1 MDVSTTNQLYRVLQ
15 RMRELTK
22 AGVPFD
28 IEFYS
33 YNHTKGTSSGL
44 KKATNVV
51 LRTGL
56 SKEYSDKAD
65 VLIGYK
71 EDNKNRW
78 FYLPLLI
85 KFNNKFIYEY

>member
-1 MDVSTTNQLYRVLQ
+1 
-15 RMRELTK
+15 MRELTD

-33 YNHTKGTSSGL
+33 YNENKGTTGGY
-44 KKATNVV
+44 KKASQVV

-56 SKEYSDKAD
+56 SRNYSDKAD

-71 EDNKNRW
+71 QDHKNRQ